1 MKSGLEVPR
10 GPHVLIQQAVLPETA
25 RLLRSGA
32 FSNRRHERV
41 VYWAGKDLGSSWIV
55 STCIAPRATTTAG
68 SFEVSAESNARVIM
82 LLSELGL
89 VLLAQLHTHPGAWVD
104 HSDGDNDGAFMAYEH
119 FVSIVVPSYARDG
132 VWPLGT
138 CGVHRFRCG
147 VFHRLHN
154 AEIEK
159 DFRVI
164 PTSCDL
170 RRS

>member
-1 MKSGLEVPR
+1 MKSVVEAAR
-10 GPHVLIQQAVLPETA
+10 GPRVLIQEAVLPETA
-25 RLLRSGA
+25 RFLRGRT
-32 FSNRRHERV
+32 FSNRGHERV
-41 VYWAGKDLGSSWIV
+41 VYWAGKDLGPSWIV

-68 SFEVSAESNARVIM
+68 SFEVSAESNARVII
-82 LLSELGL
+82 LLNELEL

-104 HSDGDNDGAFMAYEH
+104 HSDGDDGGAFMPYEH

-138 CGVHRFRCG
+138 CGVHRFRHG

-154 AEIEK
+154 AEVAK
-159 DFRVI
+159 DFRVL

-170 RRS
+170 RKI